1 MKKILAVLVLSI
13 AICTTVFAQERN
25 SEYKKSF
32 YDSLQY
38 GMINSIKDSLEA
50 QGIPAAKAEKY
61 TTGLSR
67 RIDRKVLENSTWACV
82 SKYSDEELIS
92 KKEKIADECFSN
104 WVTDLVNNNADLL
117 ELLK

>member
-67 RIDRKVLENSTWACV
+67 RIDRKVLEDSTWACV
-82 SKYSDEELIS
+82 SKYSPEEMAS
-92 KKEKIADECFSN
+92 QSDKVTQECFAKWATEYYTKN
-104 WVTDLVNNNADLL
+104 QNLI